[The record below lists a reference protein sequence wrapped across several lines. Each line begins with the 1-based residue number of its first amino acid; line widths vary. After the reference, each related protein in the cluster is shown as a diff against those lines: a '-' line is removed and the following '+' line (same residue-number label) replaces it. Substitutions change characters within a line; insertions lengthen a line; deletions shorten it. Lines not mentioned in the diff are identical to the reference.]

1 MATTNNSQRQNGRKT
16 TGKTA
21 SNGNGGARKAATKAR
36 SSAQRSTAKKTSAAA
51 KKTSGGAK
59 KTSAAASRSS
69 RGSTPARR
77 SSRTSRSSAS
87 STNGATSNGSL
98 RSKLV
103 PSAVGA
109 VVGGAAVGAAR
120 LASRHSRPKVLGV
133 RVPDQLNPRHIG
145 KDLDIE
151 AVIRHIG
158 NFAEQLEARS
168 EEVRALSA
176 QAKRLSRR
184 IG

>member
-1 MATTNNSQRQNGRKT
+1 MATTNNSQKQNGRKT

-21 SNGNGGARKAATKAR
+21 SNRNGGARKAATKAR
-36 SSAQRSTAKKTSAAA
+36 STA

-59 KTSAAASRSS
+59 RTSAAASRSS

-77 SSRTSRSSAS
+77 TSRTSRTGAS

-120 LASRHSRPKVLGV
+120 LASRHSRPKVLGI

-145 KDLDIE
+145 KDLDVE
-151 AVIRHIG
+151 AIIRHIG